1 MLIESLS
8 MLMYMQVLVQI
19 RFSSISQLNIIEFA
33 ASLSVIGKKTLLE
46 RETTGMLRQLKRSD
60 FVLPSNTQHSQRVK
74 VREKKLL
81 VIHMCWLI
89 SETLIYILTKFKL
102 TAIDRL
108 AISRADLRLTFFQTV
123 FLSTSLTK
131 LFIPIRKVIYY

>member
-46 RETTGMLRQLKRSD
+46 REMRGMLRQLKRSD